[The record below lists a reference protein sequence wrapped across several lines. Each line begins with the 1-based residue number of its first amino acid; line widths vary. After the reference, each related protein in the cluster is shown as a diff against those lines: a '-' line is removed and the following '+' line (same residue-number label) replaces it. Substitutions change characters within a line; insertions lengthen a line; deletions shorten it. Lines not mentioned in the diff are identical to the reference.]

1 MECKICFEKYN
12 EKDRKPKL
20 ITSCG
25 HTFCEFCLRKLTK
38 CPTCVRQ
45 IAGTMTNYDTL
56 DFSNSTSLK
65 TKPEENNQ
73 VSPERLNLKKEIEEN
88 KKKLSLKAD
97 EQLKK
102 TYEIIKLI
110 KANINKEVERKKQL
124 LLNNQQKLEGELD
137 RLEAKLNNDILS
149 NQNDIESEIENIIA
163 KLNEDLNLTEMN
175 KIKKE
180 AILLKKIKS
189 KIENLEKLEVNYSFK
204 PTSTDMDVQIGQI
217 MLNNNPQVNN
227 IPKSLF
233 SNLTP
238 LNAATASATPFSF
251 QPMVLP
257 SRPVNSQT
265 DRNNHLNFNFT
276 SNKPIFF
283 GSSSSIPNAASTPI
297 QAFSYAA
304 STPVQPFSTNSQNF
318 KTSNQSAFTFKP
330 SNIVPVRK
338 PVTSAAT
345 FSTLNSN
352 LNQPSPSNTAAQ
364 TFNFSDSVTHES
376 FLTALNE

>member
-25 HTFCEFCLRKLTK
+25 HTFCEFCLRKLIK

-65 TKPEENNQ
+65 TKSEENNQ

-88 KKKLSLKAD
+88 EKKLSLKAD

-124 LLNNQQKLEGELD
+124 LANNHQKLVGELD
-137 RLEAKLNNDILS
+137 RLETKLNNDILS

-204 PTSTDMDVQIGQI
+204 PTSTDIDVQIGQI
-217 MLNNNPQVNN
+217 MLNNNSQVNN

-251 QPMVLP
+251 QPLVL
-257 SRPVNSQT
+257 SRPVNAQT

-276 SNKPIFF
+276 SNKPLFF
-283 GSSSSIPNAASTPI
+283 GSSSSSIPNDASTPI
-297 QAFSYAA
+297 QAFS
-304 STPVQPFSTNSQNF
+304 TNSQNL
-318 KTSNQSAFTFKP
+318 KTSNQSAFTF
-330 SNIVPVRK
+330 NRM

-352 LNQPSPSNTAAQ
+352 VNQPQPSNTASPA
-364 TFNFSDSVTHES
+364 FNFSDSVTRKS
-376 FLTALNE
+376 FFTVING